1 MIRFASVICLFAFL
15 VRRMLTTKP
24 AIFAELQFIRR
35 RAFILG
41 CRIISSF
48 AFSARK
54 GNYNSHLKDSLA
66 FIR

>member
-1 MIRFASVICLFAFL
+1 MVNNLFGFL
-15 VRRMLTTKP
+15 VRRMLPAKP
-24 AIFAELQFIRR
+24 AILAELQFIRR
-35 RAFILG
+35 RALILG
-41 CRIISSF
+41 RRIISSF